1 MDKSLLLDSSS
12 SKFNHFLHRLIRKK
26 VNFDLYFRY
35 GGERQAN
42 GMDMKAIS
50 DEVIKENKENIKKK
64 VMEEGYNAAAG

>member
-1 MDKSLLLDSSS
+1 M
-12 SKFNHFLHRLIRKK
+12 H
-26 VNFDLYFRY
+26 RY

-64 VMEEGYNAAAG
+64 VQEDGYNAAAG